1 MNPVE
6 FLQSW
11 FQAQVNGEWERIRG
25 VTIETLDTPAWM
37 VTIDLAATA
46 LDGRTM
52 AAIQEDRS
60 ASDWLLCEVEQN
72 QFRGQG
78 DSQKLLVILE
88 IFQRWAT
95 ASSTGISA
103 AATLE

>member
-11 FQAQVNGEWERIRG
+11 YQAQANGEWERFHG

-37 VTIDLAATA
+37 VTVDLAGTP
-46 LDGRTM
+46 LDGRSM
-52 AAIQEDRS
+52 ATVQAERS
-60 ASDWLLCEVEQN
+60 AGDWMLCEVEHN
-72 QFRGQG
+72 QFCGQG
-78 DSQKLLVILE
+78 DSQKLVTILE

-95 ASSTGISA
+95 GA
-103 AATLE
+103 AELE

>member
-11 FQAQVNGEWERIRG
+11 FQAQTNGEWERVRG

-37 VTIDLAATA
+37 VTIDLAGTA

-52 AAIQEDRS
+52 ASVQEESS

-88 IFQRWAT
+88 IFQRWAGEAPT
-95 ASSTGISA
+95 IK
-103 AATLE
+103 

>member
-6 FLQSW
+6 FLESW
-11 FQAQVNGEWERIRG
+11 FQTQANGEWERVRG
-25 VTIETLDTPAWM
+25 VTVETLDTPAWM
-37 VTIDLAATA
+37 VTIDLAGTA

-52 AAIQEDRS
+52 AGIQDERS
-60 ASDWLLCEVEQN
+60 ERDWLLCEVDQN

-78 DSQKLLVILE
+78 DSQKLLAILE

-95 ASSTGISA
+95 KSA
-103 AATLE
+103 KLE

>member
-11 FQAQVNGEWERIRG
+11 YQAQTNGEWEHVRG

-37 VTIDLAATA
+37 VTIDLAGTA

-52 AAIQEDRS
+52 AALHNERS
-60 ASDWLLCEVEQN
+60 ARDWLLCEVGEN

-78 DSQKLLVILE
+78 DSQKLFTILAV
-88 IFQRWAT
+88 FQRWAT
-95 ASSTGISA
+95 GA
-103 AATLE
+103 AKLE

>member
-11 FQAQVNGEWERIRG
+11 FQAQANGEWERARG
-25 VTIETLDTPAWM
+25 LTIETLDTPAWM
-37 VTIDLAATA
+37 VTIDLASTT

-52 AAIQEDRS
+52 ACIQDERS
-60 ASDWLLCEVEQN
+60 ERDWLLCEVDQN

-78 DSQKLLVILE
+78 DSQKLLAILE
-88 IFQRWAT
+88 VFQRWA
-95 ASSTGISA
+95 SA
-103 AATLE
+103 AATLK

>member
-11 FQAQVNGEWERIRG
+11 FQAQANGEWERARG
-25 VTIETLDTPAWM
+25 VTFETLDTPAWM
-37 VTIDLAATA
+37 VTIDLAGTA

-52 AAIQEDRS
+52 AAVQKERS
-60 ASDWLLCEVEQN
+60 ESDWLVCEVEQN

-78 DSQKLLVILE
+78 DSQKLLAILE
-88 IFQRWAT
+88 IFQHWAS
-95 ASSTGISA
+95 ASSTGLA
-103 AATLE
+103 EPPR

>member
-11 FQAQVNGEWERIRG
+11 YQAQADGEWERALG

-37 VTIDLAATA
+37 VTIALAGTA

-52 AAIQEDRS
+52 AAIQEERS
-60 ASDWLLCEVEQN
+60 ATDWMLCEVEQN

-88 IFQRWAT
+88 IFQRWA
-95 ASSTGISA
+95 SGA
-103 AATLE
+103 AKLE